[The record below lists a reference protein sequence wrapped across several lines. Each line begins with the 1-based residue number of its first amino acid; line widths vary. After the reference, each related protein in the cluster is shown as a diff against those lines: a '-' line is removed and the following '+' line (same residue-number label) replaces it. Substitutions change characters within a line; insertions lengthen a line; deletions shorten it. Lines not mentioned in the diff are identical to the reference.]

1 MENKEQLY
9 TGAQMVMESFLRAGV
24 DTIFGLPGG
33 ANLPLYDVL
42 ENGGVGIRPVPE
54 GVVPKNYPIKHYL
67 VKHEQAAAH
76 AADAYSRVTGKAG
89 VCYGTSGPGATNL
102 VTGIANAWMD
112 SIPLVCVTG
121 QVISALIGRDGFQ
134 EADIQGITIPIT
146 KHSELVM
153 NVNEIPRAMQEA
165 FYIATTGRPGPV
177 LVDIPRDVLQKTGPF
192 YWKDKVSLRGYRPN
206 GTKPDMEQIAK
217 AADLIDQAE
226 RPVIISGHGVILSQ
240 AYDEIRELAEK
251 TNIPVITTLLGISGF
266 PGTHPLYLGMP
277 GMHGMFWNNQA
288 ISEADL
294 LIGVGMRFDDRVT
307 GRLKDFAPKA
317 KIVHLEIDP
326 AEVGKNVRPDA
337 TLLGDVKSSLK
348 ELNKH
353 VHSRDRRSWFNWIDD
368 MRQNH
373 PSIVIRETEEVLP
386 QYVIDS
392 IYRETKGDCYVVT
405 GVGQHQMWAAQYFW
419 YDKPNSF
426 ITSGG
431 LGTMG
436 FEVPAA
442 MGAQVAAPND
452 TVWSICGDGG
462 FQMTLQELAT
472 IAEYDWPIK
481 FAIINNQVLGMV
493 RQWQELFY
501 TNNTV
506 ATPLKNPDFVKL
518 AEAFGILGL
527 RAERK
532 DEVVPAIV
540 QAMAHPGPVLIDF
553 RVKYDENC
561 YPMVPPGASLDETI
575 DAPAFEP
582 ERQKVGV

>member
-1 MENKEQLY
+1 MTEM
-9 TGAQMVMESFLRAGV
+9 TGAQMVMEAFLREGV

-42 ENGGVGIRPVPE
+42 ESGGVGIFPVPE
-54 GVVPKNYPIKHYL
+54 GVEPKIYPIKHYL
-67 VKHEQAAAH
+67 VKHEQCAAH
-76 AADAYSRVTGKAG
+76 AADAYSRVTGKPG
-89 VCYGTSGPGATNL
+89 VCYATSGPGATNL
-102 VTGIANAWMD
+102 VTGIANAFMD

-121 QVISALIGRDGFQ
+121 QVITALIGRDGFQ
-134 EADIQGITIPIT
+134 EADIAGITIPIT
-146 KHSELVM
+146 KHNELVLD
-153 NVNEIPRAMQEA
+153 VNEIPRAMQDA

-177 LVDIPRDVLQKTGPF
+177 LVDIPRDVLQQKGRFT
-192 YWKDKVSLRGYRPN
+192 WRDKVQLRGYRPN
-206 GTKPDMEQIAK
+206 GTHPDGSEMQK
-217 AADLIDQAE
+217 AVDLIERSE
-226 RPVIISGHGVILSQ
+226 RPVIISGHGVIISR
-240 AYDEIRELAEK
+240 AYEELMEFAEK
-251 TNIPVITTLLGISGF
+251 TSIPVITTLLGISGF

-277 GMHGMFWNNQA
+277 GMHGMYWNNRT
-288 ISEADL
+288 INEADL
-294 LIGVGMRFDDRVT
+294 VIGIGMRFDDRVT

-317 KIVHLEIDP
+317 KIIHMDIDP
-326 AEVGKNVRPDA
+326 AEIGKNVRPAAALQGDVRA
-337 TLLGDVKSSLK
+337 TLS
-348 ELNKH
+348 ELNK
-353 VHSRDRRSWFNWIDD
+353 VVKSKDRPEWIGWIDD
-368 MRQNH
+368 MRSNH
-373 PSIVIRETEEVLP
+373 PSIVIRETDDVLP
-386 QYVIDS
+386 QFVIDS

-442 MGAQVAAPND
+442 MGVQVAAPND

-462 FQMTLQELAT
+462 FMMTLQELAT
-472 IAEYDWPIK
+472 IAEYNWPIK
-481 FAIINNQVLGMV
+481 FAIINNSVLGMV

-501 TNNTV
+501 QNNTV

-518 AEAFGILGL
+518 AEAFGVRGL

-532 DEVVPAIV
+532 DQVVPAIQ
-540 QAMAHPGPVLIDF
+540 QAMEHDGPVVIDF

-575 DAPAFEP
+575 DAPAP
-582 ERQKVGV
+582 EKVAAR

>member
-1 MENKEQLY
+1 MEEM
-9 TGAQMVMESFLRAGV
+9 TGAQMVMEALAREGTEHV
-24 DTIFGLPGG
+24 FGLPGG
-33 ANLPLYDVL
+33 ANLPLYDA
-42 ENGGVGIRPVPE
+42 IPAYY
-54 GVVPKNYPIKHYL
+54 PKIKHYL

-76 AADAYSRVTGKAG
+76 AADAYARVAEKVG
-89 VCYGTSGPGATNL
+89 VCFATSGPGATNV
-102 VTGIANAWMD
+102 VTGICNAWMD
-112 SIPLVCVTG
+112 SVPMVIVTG
-121 QVISALIGRDGFQ
+121 AVIKALLGRDGFQ
-134 EADIQGITIPIT
+134 EADITGISIPIT
-146 KHSELVM
+146 KHSYLVM
-153 NVNEIPRAMQEA
+153 EAADIPRAMREA
-165 FYIATTGRPGPV
+165 FHIAGTGRPGPV
-177 LVDIPRDVLQKTGPF
+177 LVDIPRDVLQEKAEFVWPE
-192 YWKDKVSLRGYRPN
+192 KVEMRGYRPRLYPN
-206 GTKPDMEQIAK
+206 PEEVAK
-217 AADLIDQAE
+217 AAEMINDAK
-226 RPVIISGHGVILSQ
+226 RPVILSGHGVIISQ
-240 AYDEIRELAEK
+240 AYHEVRELAE
-251 TNIPVITTLLGISGF
+251 NANVPVITTLLGISGF

-348 ELNKH
+348 ELNRH

-527 RAERK
+527 KAERK

-540 QAMAHPGPVLIDF
+540 QAMAHPGPVVIDF